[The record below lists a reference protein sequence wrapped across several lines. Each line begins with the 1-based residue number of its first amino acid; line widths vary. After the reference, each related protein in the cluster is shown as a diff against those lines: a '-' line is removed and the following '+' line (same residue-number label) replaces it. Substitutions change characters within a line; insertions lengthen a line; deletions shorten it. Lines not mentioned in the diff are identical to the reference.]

1 MLLEERER
9 RRHLHGCS
17 SRWRGALRNSS
28 IIHIVDK
35 ICIIRSQCRFPS
47 HLCLCLT
54 QSFSPDS
61 LKTFL
66 QTKFQTKNPSLSVL
80 QQPNPCTIRFHL
92 PNGTRKTKQKT
103 NKLQKIHKT
112 FTIKQTNKQTNKK
125 RKQKEE
131 ERIIFIEQKNYT
143 NFITKNSQQT
153 K

>member
-9 RRHLHGCS
+9 RRHLDGCS

-35 ICIIRSQCRFPS
+35 IYIIRSQCRFPS
-47 HLCLCLT
+47 HLCLYLT

-61 LKTFL
+61 PKIFL
-66 QTKFQTKNPSLSVL
+66 LTKFPKSFPLRPPATK
-80 QQPNPCTIRFHL
+80 PCTIRFHL

-112 FTIKQTNKQTNKK
+112 FTNKQTKNESKRKKKGSSSSNKK
-125 RKQKEE
+125 TTQTSSQE
-131 ERIIFIEQKNYT
+131 IHSNLG
-143 NFITKNSQQT
+143 TK
-153 K
+153 